1 MRISTA
7 APSSEAGPSGIRAR
21 IDSAEGF
28 TLIEIGLVLL
38 IISVIVA
45 LVVPRFRDQ
54 SQAEL
59 MAQARRMAITFR
71 FLQEQAVL
79 NGRVY
84 RLNFDL
90 DQQRYFVTSD
100 EEGVDLGGA
109 FTTESGTL
117 TKDVA
122 LPASMQI
129 AAVDV
134 PMISGKLYEGVA
146 FTHCYPDG
154 SVDPTVVHLDNG
166 QQVYTLYVPDGL
178 TGRAYVASGYLD
190 LGTPG

>member
-1 MRISTA
+1 MPILTA
-7 APSSEAGPSGIRAR
+7 APSSDPQRRRSWRRQG
-21 IDSAEGF
+21 GF

-59 MAQARRMAITFR
+59 ISQTRRLATTFR
-71 FLQEQAVL
+71 FLQQEAIL

-90 DQQRYFVTSD
+90 DQQRYFVTSVEASEAD
-100 EEGVDLGGA
+100 TEGFAQEGGILGRN
-109 FTTESGTL
+109 
-117 TKDVA
+117 VA

-129 AAVDV
+129 ADVDV
-134 PMISGKLYEGVA
+134 PMITGKLYEGVA
-146 FTHCYPDG
+146 FTHFYPDG
-154 SVDPTVVHLDNG
+154 YVDPTVVHLDNG

-178 TGRAYVASGYLD
+178 TGRAYVAAGYLD
-190 LGTPG
+190 LGTHG